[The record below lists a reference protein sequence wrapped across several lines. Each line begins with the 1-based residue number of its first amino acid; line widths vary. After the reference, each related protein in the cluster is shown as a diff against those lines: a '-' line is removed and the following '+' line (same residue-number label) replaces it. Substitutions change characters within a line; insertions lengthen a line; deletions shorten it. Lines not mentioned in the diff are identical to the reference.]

1 MKYFKRK
8 DGSVFGKVD
17 SISKN
22 VIDGFIKK
30 GYKECDED
38 GKVIIK
44 KKKEKSK
51 KKWHI
56 ITLVGNVNIG
66 GLGFI
71 KRAIKLVALNAVQR
85 NGIG

>member
-1 MKYFKRK
+1 MKYFKRN

-51 KKWHI
+51 KK
-56 ITLVGNVNIG
+56 
-66 GLGFI
+66 
-71 KRAIKLVALNAVQR
+71 
-85 NGIG
+85 